1 MICHSQMLFIK
12 KKDYQVP
19 DIRTEQGTCQNY
31 EPKVS
36 VAEISAEFVSHQ
48 TWGLFYL

>member
-12 KKDYQVP
+12 KDYQVP
-19 DIRTEQGTCQNY
+19 DIQTEQGICQNY

-36 VAEISAEFVSHQ
+36 VVEISAEFVSHQ